1 MIAVMTPK
9 GASKM
14 KPIAIVYTSNTGY
27 TAQYASLLGGETG
40 LRVLSLEDAM
50 KNLPQGSP
58 ILYLG
63 WLTAGKV
70 QGYDKAVTQFDV
82 QALCAVGMAKCGS
95 QMEDVRKSNNLPDS
109 LPLFTLQ
116 GGFDLK
122 RLRGVYKLM
131 MLVMSKTVAKKLAAK
146 PDRTPDEDDMLDLFR
161 NGGNRVS
168 LSNLQPVLAWCEGA
182 GV

>member
-1 MIAVMTPK
+1 
-9 GASKM
+9 M
-14 KPIAIVYTSNTGY
+14 KPSAIVYTSNTGF

-40 LRVLSLEDAM
+40 LPVYSLEEAV
-50 KNLPQGSP
+50 KSLPQSSP
-58 ILYLG
+58 IVYLG

-70 QGYDKAVTQFDV
+70 QGYDKAVTKFNL

-95 QMEDVRKSNNLPDS
+95 QMEDVRKSNNLPEG

-122 RLRGVYKLM
+122 KLRGVYKLM
-131 MLVMSKTVAKKLAAK
+131 MLVMSKTVAKKLAVK
-146 PDRTPDEDDMLDLFR
+146 PDRTPDEEDMLDLFQ

-168 LSNLQPVLAWCEGA
+168 LENLRPVLAWYEEER
-182 GV
+182 V

>member
-1 MIAVMTPK
+1 
-9 GASKM
+9 M
-14 KPIAIVYTSNTGY
+14 KPSAIVYTSNTGF

-40 LRVLSLEDAM
+40 LPVYSLEDAS
-50 KNLPQGSP
+50 KSLPQSSP
-58 ILYLG
+58 VVYLG

-70 QGYDKAVTQFDV
+70 QGYDKAVTKFNL
-82 QALCAVGMAKCGS
+82 QALCAVGMAKSGS
-95 QMEDVRKSNNLPDS
+95 QMEDVRKSNNLPQG

-122 RLRGVYKLM
+122 KLRGVYKFM

-146 PDRTPDEDDMLDLFR
+146 PDRTPDEEDMLDLFQ

-168 LSNLQPVLAWCEGA
+168 LENLRPVLAWYEGES
-182 GV
+182 V

>member
-1 MIAVMTPK
+1 
-9 GASKM
+9 M
-14 KPIAIVYTSNTGY
+14 KPSAIVYTSNTGF

-40 LRVLSLEDAM
+40 LPVYSLEDAL
-50 KNLPQGSP
+50 KSLPQSSP
-58 ILYLG
+58 IVYLG

-70 QGYDKAVTQFDV
+70 QGYDKAVTKFNL
-82 QALCAVGMAKCGS
+82 QALCAVGMAKSGS
-95 QMEDVRKSNNLPDS
+95 QMEDVRKSNNLPQG

-122 RLRGVYKLM
+122 KLRGIYRLM

-146 PDRTPDEDDMLDLFR
+146 PDRTPDEEDMLDLFQ

-168 LSNLQPVLAWCEGA
+168 LENLRPVLAWYEGES
-182 GV
+182 V

>member
-1 MIAVMTPK
+1 
-9 GASKM
+9 M
-14 KPIAIVYTSNTGY
+14 KPSAIVYTSNTGF

-40 LRVLSLEDAM
+40 LPVYSLEDAS
-50 KNLPQGSP
+50 KSLPQSSP
-58 ILYLG
+58 IVYLG

-70 QGYDKAVTQFDV
+70 QGYDKAVTKFNL
-82 QALCAVGMAKCGS
+82 QALCAVGMAKSGS
-95 QMEDVRKSNNLPDS
+95 QMEDVRKSNNLPQG

-122 RLRGVYKLM
+122 KLRGVYKFM

-146 PDRTPDEDDMLDLFR
+146 PDRTPDEEDMLDLFQ

-168 LSNLQPVLAWCEGA
+168 LENLRPVLAWYEEER
-182 GV
+182 V

>member
-1 MIAVMTPK
+1 
-9 GASKM
+9 M
-14 KPIAIVYTSNTGY
+14 KPSAIVYTSNTGF

-40 LRVLSLEDAM
+40 LPVYSLEDAS
-50 KNLPQGSP
+50 KSLPQSSP
-58 ILYLG
+58 IVYLG

-70 QGYDKAVTQFDV
+70 QGYDKAVTKFNL
-82 QALCAVGMAKCGS
+82 QALCAVGMAKSGS
-95 QMEDVRKSNNLPDS
+95 QMEDVKKSNNLPQG

-122 RLRGVYKLM
+122 KLRGIYRLM

-146 PDRTPDEDDMLDLFR
+146 PDRTPDEEDMLDLFQ

-168 LSNLQPVLAWCEGA
+168 LENLRPVLAWYEGER
-182 GV
+182 V

>member
-1 MIAVMTPK
+1 
-9 GASKM
+9 M
-14 KPIAIVYTSNTGY
+14 KPSAIVYTSNTGF

-40 LRVLSLEDAM
+40 LPVYSLEEAV
-50 KNLPQGSP
+50 KSLTQNSP

-70 QGYDKAVTQFDV
+70 QGYDKVVTKFNL
-82 QALCAVGMAKCGS
+82 QALCAVGMAKSGS
-95 QMEDVRKSNNLPDS
+95 QMEDVKKSNNLPQG

-122 RLRGVYKLM
+122 KLRGIYRLM

-146 PDRTPDEDDMLDLFR
+146 PDRTPDEEDMLDLFQ
-161 NGGNRVS
+161 NGGNWVS
-168 LSNLQPVLAWCEGA
+168 LENLRPVLAWYEEER
-182 GV
+182 V

>member
-1 MIAVMTPK
+1 
-9 GASKM
+9 M
-14 KPIAIVYTSNTGY
+14 KPSAIVYTSNTGF
-27 TAQYASLLGGETG
+27 TAQYASLLGGKTG
-40 LRVLSLEDAM
+40 LPVYALEDAV
-50 KNLPQGSP
+50 NALPQNCP

-63 WLTAGKV
+63 WLAAGKV
-70 QGYDKAVTQFDV
+70 QGYDKAVTKFNP

-95 QMEDVRKSNNLPDS
+95 QIEDVKKANHLPES

-122 RLRGVYKLM
+122 KLRGVYKLM

-146 PDRTPDEDDMLDLFR
+146 PDRTPEEDDTLDLFQ

-168 LSNLQPVLAWCEGA
+168 LENLRPVLAWYEGECL
-182 GV
+182 

>member
-1 MIAVMTPK
+1 
-9 GASKM
+9 M
-14 KPIAIVYTSNTGY
+14 KPSAIVYTSNTGY

-40 LRVLSLEDAM
+40 LPVYSLEDAL
-50 KNLPQGSP
+50 KSLPQNSP
-58 ILYLG
+58 IVYLG

-70 QGYDKAVTQFDV
+70 QGYDKAVTKFNL
-82 QALCAVGMAKCGS
+82 QALCAVGMAKSGS
-95 QMEDVRKSNNLPDS
+95 QMEDVRKSNNLPQG

-122 RLRGVYKLM
+122 KLRGVYKLM

-146 PDRTPDEDDMLDLFR
+146 PDRTPDEEDMLDLFQ

-168 LSNLQPVLAWCEGA
+168 LENLRPVLAWYEGES
-182 GV
+182 V

>member
-1 MIAVMTPK
+1 
-9 GASKM
+9 M
-14 KPIAIVYTSNTGY
+14 KPSAIVYTSNTGF

-40 LRVLSLEDAM
+40 LPVYSLEDAL
-50 KNLPQGSP
+50 KSLPQHSP

-70 QGYDKAVTQFDV
+70 QGYDKAVTKFNL

-95 QMEDVRKSNNLPDS
+95 QMEVVRKSNNLPED

-122 RLRGVYKLM
+122 KLRGIYKFM

-146 PDRTPDEDDMLDLFR
+146 PDRTPDEDDMLDLFQ

-168 LSNLQPVLAWCEGA
+168 LENLRPVLEWYQEVSA
-182 GV
+182 

>member
-1 MIAVMTPK
+1 MRP
-9 GASKM
+9 S
-14 KPIAIVYTSNTGY
+14 AIVYTSNTGF

-40 LRVLSLEDAM
+40 LPVYSLEDAS
-50 KNLPQGSP
+50 KSLPQSSP
-58 ILYLG
+58 IVYLG

-70 QGYDKAVTQFDV
+70 QGYDKAVTKFNL

-95 QMEDVRKSNNLPDS
+95 QMEDVRKSNNLPQG

-122 RLRGVYKLM
+122 KLRGIYRLM

-146 PDRTPDEDDMLDLFR
+146 PDRTPDEEDMLDLFQ

-168 LSNLQPVLAWCEGA
+168 LENLRPVLAWYEGEC
-182 GV
+182 V

>member
-1 MIAVMTPK
+1 
-9 GASKM
+9 M
-14 KPIAIVYTSNTGY
+14 KPSAIVYTSNTGF

-40 LRVLSLEDAM
+40 LPVYSREDAS
-50 KNLPQGSP
+50 KSLPQSSP
-58 ILYLG
+58 IVYLG

-70 QGYDKAVTQFDV
+70 QGYDKAVTKFNL

-95 QMEDVRKSNNLPDS
+95 QMEDVRKSNNLPQG

-122 RLRGVYKLM
+122 KLRGIYRLM

-146 PDRTPDEDDMLDLFR
+146 PDRTPDEEDMLDLFQ

-168 LSNLQPVLAWCEGA
+168 LENLRPVLAWYEGES
-182 GV
+182 V

>member
-1 MIAVMTPK
+1 
-9 GASKM
+9 M
-14 KPIAIVYTSNTGY
+14 KPSAIVYTSNTGF

-40 LRVLSLEDAM
+40 LPVYSLEEAV
-50 KNLPQGSP
+50 KSLPQSSP
-58 ILYLG
+58 IVYLG

-70 QGYDKAVTQFDV
+70 QGYDKVVTKFNL

-95 QMEDVRKSNNLPDS
+95 QMEDVRKSNNLPEG

-122 RLRGVYKLM
+122 KLRGVYKFM

-146 PDRTPDEDDMLDLFR
+146 PDRTPDEEDMLDLFQ

-168 LSNLQPVLAWCEGA
+168 LENLRPVLAWYEEER
-182 GV
+182 V